1 MKKSW
6 KDWLII
12 IGFPFILL
20 FIFIRGSI
28 GKLRDKK
35 PAANPTKNSFRLGK
49 DQGSDD
55 LQKLEGL
62 VERLGSKIDDLS
74 TKNRELYG
82 KVKDLDKVNQE
93 LWEEIAWLKLKR
105 NDQPKSH
112 RLQDSIS
119 ARESGANQT
128 KQIAMQ
134 EDTLDQPNDL
144 DQQESIGVKDTLS
157 PQVDLSITPQNSLP
171 KEVFFVPDR
180 QKDGTFKVSRASMVE
195 EDLSRFRIERVDEN
209 LYHLSVIVK
218 SDLVDIFVGDRLL
231 FLEPYFEIV
240 QAEDTSR
247 NIVENHRPAE
257 LKKDEG
263 GKFWVLESK
272 GKVIFNKV

>member
-1 MKKSW
+1 
-6 KDWLII
+6 
-12 IGFPFILL
+12 
-20 FIFIRGSI
+20 
-28 GKLRDKK
+28 
-35 PAANPTKNSFRLGK
+35 
-49 DQGSDD
+49 
-55 LQKLEGL
+55 
-62 VERLGSKIDDLS
+62 
-74 TKNRELYG
+74 
-82 KVKDLDKVNQE
+82 
-93 LWEEIAWLKLKR
+93 
-105 NDQPKSH
+105 
-112 RLQDSIS
+112 
-119 ARESGANQT
+119 
-128 KQIAMQ
+128 MQ